1 MIRNL
6 TWHIKGVLL
15 LACCLFLA
23 LPAGAMDSPEALTI
37 DTLADLYQG
46 VEFDHQMHVDL
57 AQDCSACHH
66 HTTGTGTI
74 DLYCARCHD
83 SMEEQA
89 TVACQDCHL
98 ADPFSAAAIQAK
110 GETNHFHVDIYGLKG
125 AYHRNCMGCH
135 EQMDGPTGCQ
145 DCHARTEAG
154 DAFYHSGKF
163 APLAAGATHEEH

>member
-1 MIRNL
+1 M
-6 TWHIKGVLL
+6 KGALL
-15 LACCLFLA
+15 LVGSLLLA
-23 LPAGAMDSPEALTI
+23 LPAFAMDAPDSVEI
-37 DTLADLYQG
+37 DILADLFQG

-57 AQDCSACHH
+57 AQDCSVCHH
-66 HTTGTGTI
+66 HTTGTGTV

-83 SMEEQA
+83 SFEEQA
-89 TVACQDCHL
+89 NVACQNCHL

-110 GETNHFHVDIYGLKG
+110 GETNLFHVDVNGLKG

-163 APLAAGATHEEH
+163 APPASAQVESEH